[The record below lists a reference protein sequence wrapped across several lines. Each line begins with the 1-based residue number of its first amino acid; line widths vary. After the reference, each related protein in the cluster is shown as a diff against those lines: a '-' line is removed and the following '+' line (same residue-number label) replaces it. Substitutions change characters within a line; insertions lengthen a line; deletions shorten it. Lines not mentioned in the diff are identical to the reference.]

1 MKILLYSW
9 QNTLYNSYSP
19 RDKNK
24 FEDINMRALALILP
38 LAIVACGP
46 SQEKIQEVS
55 TITCN
60 IIGETRN
67 MDAAQRIKETNSA
80 RESLGLKAFL
90 GRDDEILEAF
100 KWGACE
106 ELVSDSGHSEKISSR
121 KKQGE
126 EWLKKNFKIEK
137 IAAGGITGVAAFGF
151 ITIEHSCLPA
161 FIRTELFKVNATV
174 GSASLDLEY
183 GADNANGGCNSSHM
197 TTEWRKSFIL
207 QNAREEIGVNGDAG
221 PYTKYKIS
229 YLSFQKNKDSAKPI
243 P

>member
-1 MKILLYSW
+1 
-9 QNTLYNSYSP
+9 
-19 RDKNK
+19 
-24 FEDINMRALALILP
+24 MRALALILP

-67 MDAAQRIKETNSA
+67 MDAAQRIKEINSA

-106 ELVSDSGHSEKISSR
+106 KLVSDSGHSEKIASL

-126 EWLKKNFKIEK
+126 EWLKKNFKIKK
-137 IAAGGITGVAAFGF
+137 IAAGGTTSSLADFGF

-161 FIRTELFKVNATV
+161 FIRTELFRVNATI

-197 TTEWRKSFIL
+197 TTEWGKSFIL
-207 QNAREEIGVNGDAG
+207 QNATEEIGVNRDAE